1 MENNWKNKNFLE
13 ALKNS
18 LNGLF
23 YSVKT
28 QKNLKIQLIIAI
40 LVIIISVVL
49 KISKI
54 EMIFICISVC
64 FVIFAEV
71 VNTAVEKTV
80 DLITQ
85 KYNENAKIAK
95 DVAAG
100 AVIISAI
107 NSIIVGLII
116 FGDKIIN
123 VIK

>member
-1 MENNWKNKNFLE
+1 
-13 ALKNS
+13 
-18 LNGLF
+18 
-23 YSVKT
+23 
-28 QKNLKIQLIIAI
+28 
-40 LVIIISVVL
+40 
-49 KISKI
+49 
-54 EMIFICISVC
+54 
-64 FVIFAEV
+64 
-71 VNTAVEKTV
+71 VEKTV

-100 AVIISAI
+100 AVIISVI